1 MFESLFDG
9 RSSMDRS
16 SEGRDRALTRVDHRE
31 ARASVAAPAL
41 LIGALVA
48 IVGTFLDWASTTVT
62 VATDTQTDRVDLSGF
77 NVPDGRIVMG
87 IGFALLVMA
96 TLMWANKRVG
106 SWFDADLLGVT
117 LSTIAIGTIVAFLID
132 VGDSGGSAE
141 IGTYVSLAGVGIA
154 FIGGLAALLRSG
166 SDRATVDDEGRGD
179 VGRRSAA

>member
-1 MFESLFDG
+1 
-9 RSSMDRS
+9 MDRS
-16 SEGRDRALTRVDHRE
+16 SEGRGRTLNRVDHRD

-41 LIGALVA
+41 LIGALVV
-48 IVGTFLDWASTTVT
+48 IVGTFLDWASGTVID
-62 VATDTQTDRVDLSGF
+62 ATGTQTETVDLSGL

-87 IGFALLVMA
+87 IGLALLVMA

-132 VGDSGGSAE
+132 VGDTGRSVE
-141 IGTYVSLAGVGIA
+141 IGTYVSLAGAVIA

-179 VGRRSAA
+179 VGRRTRTAA

>member
-1 MFESLFDG
+1 
-9 RSSMDRS
+9 MDRS
-16 SEGRDRALTRVDHRE
+16 SEGRGRTLNRVDHRD
-31 ARASVAAPAL
+31 ARASMAAPAL
-41 LIGALVA
+41 LIGALVVL
-48 IVGTFLDWASTTVT
+48 VGTFLDWASGTVID
-62 VATDTQTDRVDLSGF
+62 ATGTAQTETLDLSGF

-96 TLMWANKRVG
+96 ALMWANKRVG

-132 VGDSGGSAE
+132 VGDSGRSVE
-141 IGTYVSLAGVGIA
+141 IGTYVSLAGAVIA

-179 VGRRSAA
+179 VGRRTRTAA